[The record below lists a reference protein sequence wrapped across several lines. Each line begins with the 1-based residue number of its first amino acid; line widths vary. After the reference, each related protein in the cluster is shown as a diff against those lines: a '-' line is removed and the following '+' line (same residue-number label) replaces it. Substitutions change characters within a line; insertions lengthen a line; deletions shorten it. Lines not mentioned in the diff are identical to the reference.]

1 MTDPLSDLDQEP
13 TPHQRAVEHLR
24 TLAVFHYVLAGMT
37 FLVASL
43 FIVYLVT
50 GALTMAQ
57 LTADQ
62 RSHAF
67 GAHWQWVGIA
77 GIAVGWSLAGLNA
90 ISARMMQLRKGRALT
105 LVVAALNLVW
115 PPAGTCL
122 GLVTLWVLGRESVRR
137 LYGK

>member
-1 MTDPLSDLDQEP
+1 
-13 TPHQRAVEHLR
+13 QRAVEHLR
-24 TLAVFHYVLAGMT
+24 TLAIFHYVLAGMT

-62 RSHAF
+62 RSHLPQGF
-67 GAHWQWVGIA
+67 GAHLQWVGIA
-77 GIAVGWSLAGLNA
+77 GIAAGWSLAALNA
-90 ISARMMQLRKGRALT
+90 ISAWMMQLRKARGLS
-105 LVVAALNLVW
+105 LFVAALNLAW
-115 PPAGTCL
+115 APAGTCL
-122 GLVTLWVLGRESVRR
+122 GLVTMWVLSRESVRS